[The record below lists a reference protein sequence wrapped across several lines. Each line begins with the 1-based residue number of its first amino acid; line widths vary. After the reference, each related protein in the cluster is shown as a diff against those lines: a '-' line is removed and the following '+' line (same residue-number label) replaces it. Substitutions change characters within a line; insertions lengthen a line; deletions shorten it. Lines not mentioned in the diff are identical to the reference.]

1 MTTSEKYRSDLLIEV
16 IAERLQFDRI
26 SEVLPGSVYPPY
38 LLVTIGLF
46 IEYGVFDVYN
56 FVVSGKS
63 SFLSQ
68 PNSLAIPAMTIIG
81 VIGLKYIHDSYADAV
96 VNLGIEEENIDIDE
110 TIRNE
115 FEGLVSFRLRL
126 LGYVATLLAFY
137 AFSVFVITISEL
149 IEISGI
155 GLVLY
160 AQLVDF
166 PLIIVPV
173 LYELG
178 ISYLAIHINVPRRI
192 VKADFGLFYYDPENL
207 GGFKP
212 VGQLLKRSYYLYT
225 IILLL
230 WFLQSHTPVLLA
242 DFLMSPYPP
251 PGPVF
256 QLALSGVWAV
266 GVLTIAYSM
275 YRTHSIMKQKKD
287 TKLRELKR
295 ELKTAVKDPYDATL
309 TNIEDREQY
318 EEAQEMI
325 SHVKNTQTY
334 PTTFTMWSQIFLSVL
349 LPQALNMVVQLPS

>member
-26 SEVLPGSVYPPY
+26 SEALPGSVYPPY

-230 WFLQSHTPVLLA
+230 WFLQSRP
-242 DFLMSPYPP
+242 
-251 PGPVF
+251 
-256 QLALSGVWAV
+256 
-266 GVLTIAYSM
+266 
-275 YRTHSIMKQKKD
+275 
-287 TKLRELKR
+287 
-295 ELKTAVKDPYDATL
+295 
-309 TNIEDREQY
+309 
-318 EEAQEMI
+318 
-325 SHVKNTQTY
+325 
-334 PTTFTMWSQIFLSVL
+334 
-349 LPQALNMVVQLPS
+349 